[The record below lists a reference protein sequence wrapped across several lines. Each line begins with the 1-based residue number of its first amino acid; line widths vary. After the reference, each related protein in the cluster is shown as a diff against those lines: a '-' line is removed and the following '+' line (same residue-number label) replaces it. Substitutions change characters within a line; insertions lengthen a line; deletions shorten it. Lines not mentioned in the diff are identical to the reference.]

1 MEVRWKEERKGR
13 KEKAVLPGV
22 MDFMNAVCLRLSSF
36 DREEAT
42 VGRYTYIPT
51 SYVSFRVAPE

>member
-1 MEVRWKEERKGR
+1 MRWKEERKGR

-22 MDFMNAVCLRLSSF
+22 MEFIRALCLRLSSL

-42 VGRYTYIPT
+42 VGIAYIPHMFP
-51 SYVSFRVAPE
+51 SV